1 VIDVLELACRMR
13 REGRAVVLATVV
25 RRRAPSSGKPGCH
38 GLVDAEGRLHGWV
51 GGACA
56 GPAIVR
62 EARAALREGSP
73 RLVVLGGSEERNGSE
88 EGVVSL
94 PMSCASEGELEV
106 FLEPLAPA
114 PLLAVVGRSP
124 AVETLSAMARVLGW
138 RTLTLDGAAP
148 DLAAAGVGEHVF
160 VVVATQ
166 SDDDVEAL
174 DRALR
179 TPAAYVGLVASRRRA
194 AGVLAALRDR
204 GVPEEA
210 LARVQAPAGLDLGP
224 VSHPEI
230 AVAILAELV
239 RLRAAGERGA
249 PARAALPPVT
259 EAVDPVCGMTV
270 DTATARHHRSHA
282 GREYWFCA
290 AGCQSRFEA
299 DPDRYATA
307 AP

>member
-1 VIDVLELACRMR
+1 M
-13 REGRAVVLATVV
+13 VLATVV

-62 EARAALREGSP
+62 EARAALRQGSP
-73 RLVVLGGSEERNGSE
+73 RLVVLGASGERDGSED
-88 EGVVSL
+88 GVVSL
-94 PMSCASEGELEV
+94 PMTCASEGELEV

-124 AVETLSAMARVLGW
+124 AVETLVGMANVLGW
-138 RTLTLDGAAP
+138 RTVTLDGADP
-148 DLAAAGVGEHVF
+148 DLAAVGVGERAF

-174 DRALR
+174 VRALQ

-204 GVPEEA
+204 GIPEEA

-239 RLRAAGERGA
+239 RLRAAGERGVPAEPALA
-249 PARAALPPVT
+249 PAT
-259 EAVDPVCGMTV
+259 EAIDPVCGMTV
-270 DTATARHHRSHA
+270 DTTTARHHLSHA

-290 AGCQSRFEA
+290 AGCRARFEA
-299 DPDRYATA
+299 DPGRYLPA